1 MSSIGKR
8 YAQALLANLG
18 AEPVD
23 AVLADLKAFGAMLEQ
38 VPELGQVIEN
48 PGIPAEV
55 KGRLVRELAKR
66 SGLRDVSIRFVL
78 LTIEHRRLRQWEEI
92 VAAFS
97 AIRDEKAGVQRAQ
110 VVSARPL
117 NERARKEMSA
127 RLASIFGRAVEL
139 EARVSGELLG
149 GIQLHVGSTVY
160 DGSVAGALKSV
171 HQDLVKG

>member
-23 AVLADLKAFGAMLEQ
+23 VVLADLKTFGAMLEQ
-38 VPELGQVIEN
+38 VPQLSRVIEN
-48 PGIPAEV
+48 PGIPAGV
-55 KGRLVRELAKR
+55 KEGLVRELAKR
-66 SGLRDVSIRFVL
+66 SRLKDVSIRFL
-78 LTIEHRRLRQWEEI
+78 LLVVEHRRLRQWAEI

-97 AIRDEKAGVQRAQ
+97 AIRDEKAGVQRARI
-110 VVSARPL
+110 VSARPL
-117 NERARKEMSA
+117 SEKARKEMSA
-127 RLASIFGRAVEL
+127 RLASIFGRTVEL
-139 EARVSGELLG
+139 EERVSSELLG